1 MQCYCRG
8 KCDPEK
14 RTADRSWWYR
24 LKAHEWARMGHMEL
38 ALSYME
44 TSAMLRRKL
53 TTEFGWASPIPQ

>member
-8 KCDPEK
+8 RCDPEK
-14 RTADRSWWYR
+14 RTADRSVHYR
-24 LKAHEWARMGHMEL
+24 REAYKWARAGRMSL
-38 ALSYME
+38 ALSCMS